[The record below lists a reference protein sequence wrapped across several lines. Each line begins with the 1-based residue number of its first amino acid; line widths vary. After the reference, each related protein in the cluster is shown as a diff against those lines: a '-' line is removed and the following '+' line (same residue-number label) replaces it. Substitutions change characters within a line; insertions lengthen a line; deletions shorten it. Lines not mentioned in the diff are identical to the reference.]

1 MRAKI
6 IMLPMSLT
14 HYTKHQE
21 YVDHQRQKK
30 KQYLAWL
37 SRFFPSVHLNIKTTH
52 FHLVI

>member
-14 HYTKHQE
+14 HYTNTKSTSTTN
-21 YVDHQRQKK
+21 VKKK